1 MVRSAPKRIGCHT
14 LKKIGTKHTVDY
26 DLYIC
31 TYRPDRALNPWA
43 FWCVKLFYI
52 CGETGEAF
60 ESMPGS
66 YPNHDDRRP
75 EPVRNIV
82 ELLPEDLGEI
92 PEPEPVRNIVELL
105 PEDLEEIPVIMPFGW
120 LTDAAVDVN
129 DKQKF
134 AGPVPIIDDPRFNL
148 KPFPLTK
155 TQYRKAARTLV
166 NRVKA
171 HPDQNWPSLQQLL
184 GDRLKH
190 RYWSRLMR

>member
-14 LKKIGTKHTVDY
+14 LKKIGTKKSVDY

-31 TYRPDRALNPWA
+31 TYRPDRTLNPLA

-60 ESMPGS
+60 EAMPGS
-66 YPNHDDRRP
+66 YPNHDDQRP

-82 ELLPEDLGEI
+82 EM
-92 PEPEPVRNIVELL
+92 L
-105 PEDLEEIPVIMPFGW
+105 PEDLEDIPVLMPFGW
-120 LTDAAVDVN
+120 LTDAAVDVT

-134 AGPVPIIDDPRFNL
+134 AGPVPIVDDPRFNL

-155 TQYRKAARTLV
+155 TQYRKVARNLV
-166 NRVKA
+166 KRVKA
-171 HPDQNWPSLQQLL
+171 YPDQNWPSLQQLV

-190 RYWSRLMR
+190 LYWSKKM

>member
-14 LKKIGTKHTVDY
+14 LKKIGSKKSVDY

-52 CGETGEAF
+52 CRETGEAF

-82 ELLPEDLGEI
+82 ELLPEDLEEI

-155 TQYRKAARTLV
+155 TQYRKVARTLV

-190 RYWSRLMR
+190 LYWSRLMR

>member
-14 LKKIGTKHTVDY
+14 LKKIGTKNSVDY

-82 ELLPEDLGEI
+82 EM
-92 PEPEPVRNIVELL
+92 L
-105 PEDLEEIPVIMPFGW
+105 PEDLEDIPVLMPVGW

-155 TQYRKAARTLV
+155 TQYRKVARTLV
-166 NRVKA
+166 KCVKA
-171 HPDQNWPSLQQLL
+171 HPDQNWPSLQHLV

-190 RYWSRLMR
+190 LYWSRLMR